1 MSNKAYVYLI
11 CNPATDQ
18 YKIGVTKNDID
29 KRLKQLQVGNGCCL
43 HLVGSHESEHPYYI
57 EKMLHRE
64 LMQFR
69 TSGEWFDF
77 HENDTNI
84 LEMFRKLC
92 CKYENVIVNMKD
104 NPFFNKMA
112 NI

>member
-43 HLVGSHESEHPYYI
+43 HLVGSHESEHP
-57 EKMLHRE
+57 
-64 LMQFR
+64 
-69 TSGEWFDF
+69 
-77 HENDTNI
+77 
-84 LEMFRKLC
+84 
-92 CKYENVIVNMKD
+92 
-104 NPFFNKMA
+104 
-112 NI
+112 